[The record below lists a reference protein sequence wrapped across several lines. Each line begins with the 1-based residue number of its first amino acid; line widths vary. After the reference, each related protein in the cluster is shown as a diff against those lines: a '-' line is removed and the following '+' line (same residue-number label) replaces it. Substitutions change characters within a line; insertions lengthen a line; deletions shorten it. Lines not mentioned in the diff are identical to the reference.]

1 MSCTSGRAN
10 PRKLVKIDV
19 PILDYDTYFFPFD
32 VLGLFEKIANG
43 SVQEGSITTRNCFQV
58 RFMVA
63 MISCWLAVK
72 IFFFLFEAKSHLSS
86 FNGTSSLSA
95 IVVVA
100 SSEISK
106 GLYSAIKP
114 P

>member
-1 MSCTSGRAN
+1 M
-10 PRKLVKIDV
+10 IDV

-32 VLGLFEKIANG
+32 VLGLFETIANG

-100 SSEISK
+100 SSETSK